1 MVDLQRV
8 RFCLAILLCQDSEAT
23 LRPRRHSFSACA
35 PAVTRDPQSRR
46 GSAVVT
52 GTSASE
58 DASGADDHLRG
69 GLADFRGGSFA
80 GARHRLG
87 THDHHDPSRQGQQG
101 PSCNVV
107 PAFTRGAATVLAAEE
122 TCGMALS
129 RQKPR
134 PTGRLHRLAKG
145 LSQCCPQSWS
155 DQEGFAAFAAPQ
167 LRYPSAGIRYGS
179 SHHPV
184 AVGPQQLEAHD
195 SLPTRFSKT
204 RAGYGQSPGFLALD
218 QRASKR

>member
-1 MVDLQRV
+1 MPYADS
-8 RFCLAILLCQDSEAT
+8 CLAVRLPPDNLSR
-23 LRPRRHSFSACA
+23 LRDTGQVSWGKL
-35 PAVTRDPQSRR
+35 SR
-46 GSAVVT
+46 GN
-52 GTSASE
+52 GK
-58 DASGADDHLRG
+58 
-69 GLADFRGGSFA
+69 
-80 GARHRLG
+80 
-87 THDHHDPSRQGQQG
+87 HHDPSRQGQQG

-204 RAGYGQSPGFLALD
+204 PAGYGQSPGFLALD
-218 QRASKR
+218 QGAF